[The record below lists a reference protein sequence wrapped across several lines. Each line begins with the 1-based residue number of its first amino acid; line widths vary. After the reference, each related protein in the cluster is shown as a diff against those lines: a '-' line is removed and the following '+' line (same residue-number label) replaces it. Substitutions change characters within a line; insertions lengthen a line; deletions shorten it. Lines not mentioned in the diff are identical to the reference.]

1 MKLTADII
9 AIGSELL
16 TPHRTDT
23 NSLWLTERLNSIGIE
38 VMQKTIVGDDEQ
50 RLEHAIRDSL
60 RRSDLIISTG
70 GLGPTEDDVTRK
82 VFARVLGRQ
91 LTLDY
96 DVLETIRERFASR
109 GYQMAPNNERQALV
123 PAGATVLP
131 NPNGSAPG
139 LTISHESK
147 FIVLLPG
154 PPREMRPMFED
165 QIMGELE
172 NRSRGT
178 RIARRT
184 LKVTGL
190 GESALDELI
199 APIYGQ
205 YSNPQTTIL
214 FTNCEIEVHLTA
226 TADNLSIAERLLNEL
241 SEKLKEKVGDY
252 IYSTAGESIE
262 EVVGRGLAEKG
273 HTIATAESCTGGLIA
288 ERITEVPGA
297 SRYFLGGVVSY
308 TEDVKTKL
316 LGVPQEMIERRG
328 VVSGEVAE
336 AMARGIKESTGAT
349 IGLSVTG
356 IAGPG
361 GGTVAVPVGS
371 VYIGLSDDLVTSNR
385 RLMLMGDRQLIRWRA
400 SQAALDM
407 IRRRYLG

>member
-1 MKLTADII
+1 MLAPPAQSNKVIRFYHSVRRDSAWFLRAIQVERYIDEHLYAQRRLMKLTADII

-131 NPNGSAPG
+131 NQNGSAPG

-190 GESALDELI
+190 RESALDELI

-205 YSNPQTTIL
+205 YSNPQTT
-214 FTNCEIEVHLTA
+214 
-226 TADNLSIAERLLNEL
+226 
-241 SEKLKEKVGDY
+241 
-252 IYSTAGESIE
+252 
-262 EVVGRGLAEKG
+262 
-273 HTIATAESCTGGLIA
+273 
-288 ERITEVPGA
+288 
-297 SRYFLGGVVSY
+297 
-308 TEDVKTKL
+308 
-316 LGVPQEMIERRG
+316 
-328 VVSGEVAE
+328 
-336 AMARGIKESTGAT
+336 
-349 IGLSVTG
+349 
-356 IAGPG
+356 
-361 GGTVAVPVGS
+361 
-371 VYIGLSDDLVTSNR
+371 
-385 RLMLMGDRQLIRWRA
+385 
-400 SQAALDM
+400 
-407 IRRRYLG
+407 